1 MKLINF
7 LKNLITID
15 MKKLSLSIA
24 LVLMTTLNIFAQ
36 GDIDMATGLRSSGK
50 IYVVVLVMLV
60 LFLGIAGYLFI
71 LDRKITRLEKKQNQ
85 K

>member
-1 MKLINF
+1 
-7 LKNLITID
+7 

-24 LVLMTTLNIFAQ
+24 LILMSTLNIFAQ
-36 GDIDMATGLRSSGK
+36 SDIDMATGLRSSGK

-60 LFLGIAGYLFI
+60 LFLGVASYLFI
-71 LDRKITRLEKKQNQ
+71 LDRKITKLEKKQDQ

>member
-1 MKLINF
+1 
-7 LKNLITID
+7 

-24 LVLMTTLNIFAQ
+24 LVLMSTLNIFAQ
-36 GDIDMATGLRSSGK
+36 SDIDMATGLRSSGK

-60 LFLGIAGYLFI
+60 LFFGVASYLFI
-71 LDRKITRLEKKQNQ
+71 LDRKITKLEKKQDQ

>member
-1 MKLINF
+1 
-7 LKNLITID
+7 

-24 LVLMTTLNIFAQ
+24 FILMTTLNIFAQ
-36 GDIDMATGLRSSGK
+36 SDVDMATGLRSSGK

-60 LFLGIAGYLFI
+60 LFLGVAGYLFI
-71 LDRKITRLEKKQNQ
+71 LDRKITKLEKKQEQ

>member
-1 MKLINF
+1 MKLISF
-7 LKNLITID
+7 LKFITLD

-24 LVLMTTLNIFAQ
+24 LVLMSTLNIFAQ
-36 GDIDMATGLRSSGK
+36 SDIDMATGLRSSGK

-60 LFLGIAGYLFI
+60 LFLGVASYLFI
-71 LDRKITRLEKKQNQ
+71 LDRKITKLEKKQDQ

>member
-24 LVLMTTLNIFAQ
+24 LVFMTTLNIFAQ

>member
-1 MKLINF
+1 M
-7 LKNLITID
+7 
-15 MKKLSLSIA
+15 
-24 LVLMTTLNIFAQ
+24 MTTLNIFAQ

-60 LFLGIAGYLFI
+60 LFFGVAAYLFI
-71 LDRKITRLEKKQNQ
+71 LDRKITRLEKRQDQ

>member
-1 MKLINF
+1 
-7 LKNLITID
+7 

-24 LVLMTTLNIFAQ
+24 FVLMSTLNIFAQ
-36 GDIDMATGLRSSGK
+36 SDIDMATGLRSSGK

-60 LFLGIAGYLFI
+60 LFLGVASYLFI
-71 LDRKITRLEKKQNQ
+71 LDRKITKLEKKQDQ

>member
-1 MKLINF
+1 
-7 LKNLITID
+7 

-24 LVLMTTLNIFAQ
+24 LVMMTTLNIFAQ

-60 LFLGIAGYLFI
+60 LFFGVAAYLFI
-71 LDRKITRLEKKQNQ
+71 LDRKITRLEKRQDQ

>member
-1 MKLINF
+1 
-7 LKNLITID
+7 

-24 LVLMTTLNIFAQ
+24 LILMSTLNIFAQ
-36 GDIDMATGLRSSGK
+36 SDIDMATGLRSSGK

-60 LFLGIAGYLFI
+60 LFFGVASYLFI
-71 LDRKITRLEKKQNQ
+71 LDRKITKLEKKQDQ

>member
-1 MKLINF
+1 
-7 LKNLITID
+7 

-24 LVLMTTLNIFAQ
+24 FVLMTTLNIFAQ
-36 GDIDMATGLRSSGK
+36 DDIDMATGLRSSGK

-60 LFLGIAGYLFI
+60 LFLGVASYLFI

>member
-7 LKNLITID
+7 LKNLITLD

-24 LVLMTTLNIFAQ
+24 LVFMTTLNIFAQ
-36 GDIDMATGLRSSGK
+36 SEIDMATGLRSSGK

-60 LFLGIAGYLFI
+60 LFLAIAGYLFI

>member
-1 MKLINF
+1 MKLISF
-7 LKNLITID
+7 LKFITLD

-24 LVLMTTLNIFAQ
+24 FVLMSTLNIFAQ
-36 GDIDMATGLRSSGK
+36 SDIDMATGLRSSGK

-60 LFLGIAGYLFI
+60 LFLGVASYLFI
-71 LDRKITRLEKKQNQ
+71 LDRKITKLEKKQDQ

>member
-7 LKNLITID
+7 LKNLITLD

-24 LVLMTTLNIFAQ
+24 LVFMTTLNIFAQ

-60 LFLGIAGYLFI
+60 LFLGVASYLFI
-71 LDRKITRLEKKQNQ
+71 LDRKITKLEKKQNQ

>member
-1 MKLINF
+1 
-7 LKNLITID
+7 

-24 LVLMTTLNIFAQ
+24 LVLMSTLNIFAQ
-36 GDIDMATGLRSSGK
+36 SDIDMATGLRSSGK

-60 LFLGIAGYLFI
+60 LFLGVASYLFI
-71 LDRKITRLEKKQNQ
+71 LDRKITKLEKKQDQ

>member
-1 MKLINF
+1 
-7 LKNLITID
+7 

-24 LVLMTTLNIFAQ
+24 LILMSTLNIFAQ
-36 GDIDMATGLRSSGK
+36 SDIDMATGLRSSGK

-60 LFLGIAGYLFI
+60 LFLGIASYLFI
-71 LDRKITRLEKKQNQ
+71 LDRKITKLEKKQDQ

>member
-7 LKNLITID
+7 LKNLITLD

-24 LVLMTTLNIFAQ
+24 FVLMTTLNIFAQ
-36 GDIDMATGLRSSGK
+36 DDIDMATGLRSSGK

-60 LFLGIAGYLFI
+60 LFLGVASYLFI

>member
-1 MKLINF
+1 
-7 LKNLITID
+7 

>member
-1 MKLINF
+1 
-7 LKNLITID
+7 

-24 LVLMTTLNIFAQ
+24 LVLMSTLNIFAQ
-36 GDIDMATGLRSSGK
+36 SDIDMATGLRTSGK

-60 LFLGIAGYLFI
+60 LFFGVASYLFI
-71 LDRKITRLEKKQNQ
+71 LDRKITKLEKKQDQ

>member
-1 MKLINF
+1 
-7 LKNLITID
+7 

-24 LVLMTTLNIFAQ
+24 LVMMATLNIFAQ

-60 LFLGIAGYLFI
+60 LFFGVAAYLFI
-71 LDRKITRLEKKQNQ
+71 LDRKISRLEKRQYQ